1 MHGKT
6 NSFTCHFATTERTK
20 HDPGIQQHKT
30 NPGSKIEEYF
40 FLKPAAS
47 ASHEDNVP
55 KFRGKICKQN
65 PNKEIRN
72 HHIDEYVMPTHP
84 QIHCQ
89 V

>member
-30 NPGSKIEEYF
+30 NPGSKIEEYIYIYI

-65 PNKEIRN
+65 PIKRFGTI
-72 HHIDEYVMPTHP
+72 T
-84 QIHCQ
+84 
-89 V
+89 